1 VRLCESLAG
10 LICWSTPDKWSGVQQ
25 LGIGERIMNLVVIF
39 LIVYTLNV
47 MPAFAPPTWM
57 VLSLVGLNSER
68 VTVPVLA
75 LVGASAATLGRLTL
89 AKLSRVIIR
98 SRFLSE
104 NTRRNVD
111 VIKEQLG
118 HRRAAT
124 VGSFFLYALGPFPS
138 NYLFI
143 AYGLTA
149 LDLSLIAIPFFLGR
163 LVSYNFLVFS
173 AAAARKHLQ
182 LDEGEAQS
190 YFGVYFAV
198 TQILLLGF
206 VYVFAKIDWRLLF
219 AEKKLRWQRVQTG
232 A

>member
-1 VRLCESLAG
+1 MQRLA
-10 LICWSTPDKWSGVQQ
+10 
-25 LGIGERIMNLVVIF
+25 IGERMMELVVLF
-39 LIVYTLNV
+39 LVVYTLNV
-47 MPAFAPPTWM
+47 MPALAPPTWM

-68 VTVPVLA
+68 VSVPVLA
-75 LVGASAATLGRLTL
+75 LVGASGATLGRLTL

-104 NTRRNVD
+104 GTRRNVD
-111 VIKEQLG
+111 VIKEQLE

-149 LDLSLIAIPFFLGR
+149 LDLSLIAIPFFAGR

-182 LDEGEAQS
+182 LDEAETQS
-190 YFGVYFAV
+190 YFGAYFVV

-206 VYVFAKIDWRLLF
+206 VYVFAKIDWRVLF
-219 AEKKLRWQRVQTG
+219 AEKKLRWQRKQAG

>member
-1 VRLCESLAG
+1 MM
-10 LICWSTPDKWSGVQQ
+10 D
-25 LGIGERIMNLVVIF
+25 LVVLF

-57 VLSLVGLNSER
+57 VLSLVGLNSQK
-68 VTVPVLA
+68 VSVPVLA

-104 NTRRNVD
+104 GTRRNID

-143 AYGLTA
+143 AYGLTS
-149 LDLSLIAIPFFLGR
+149 LDLSLISIPFFLGR

-182 LDEGEAQS
+182 LDEGEAQCIS
-190 YFGVYFAV
+190 VRTSPSHRFCCSASSTCLRRSIGVYCSPRGNSAGSARIRGRDDSARYGLC
-198 TQILLLGF
+198 T
-206 VYVFAKIDWRLLF
+206 
-219 AEKKLRWQRVQTG
+219 
-232 A
+232 